1 MSRNKKRRHNN
12 KNYIPAAVYEQS
24 NHHENT
30 HSPAGTY
37 TTQKVKGIYLSTE
50 KKIVIG
56 IIIFTLV
63 LLGGSIFVL
72 SSGNNSAQAINVTQN
87 AKLDVAEKQ
96 FDWGTIKYSGPKA
109 TKVFTIKNS
118 GTESLQLTKVKTSCT
133 CTTAQISIDG
143 NKSPLFSMHAGSPW
157 VGEVA
162 PGKEAQIEI
171 VFDQTFHG
179 PSGVGPIER
188 YITVETN
195 DANQPSIEFYLKGNV
210 IK

>member
-1 MSRNKKRRHNN
+1 MSHHKKRKHHN
-12 KNYIPAAVYEQS
+12 KSYVPAPAYEQS
-24 NHHENT
+24 SHNENT
-30 HSPAGTY
+30 NSGVSTYSPI
-37 TTQKVKGIYLSTE
+37 KVRGIYLSTE
-50 KKIVIG
+50 KKIIIGVILFT
-56 IIIFTLV
+56 IF

-72 SSGNNSAQAINVTQN
+72 SNGGINAQAINITQN
-87 AKLDVAEKQ
+87 AKVNISEKQ
-96 FDWGTIKYSGPKA
+96 FDWGSIQYSGPKA

-118 GTESLQLTKVKTSCT
+118 GTEPLQLTKVKTSCT

-143 NKSPLFSMHAGSPW
+143 NNSPLFSMHAGSPW

-195 DANQPSIEFYLKGNV
+195 DANQPNIEFYLKGNV

>member
-1 MSRNKKRRHNN
+1 MSHNKKRKHN
-12 KNYIPAAVYEQS
+12 KTYVPSAVYEQG
-24 NHHENT
+24 NHHE
-30 HSPAGTY
+30 STY
-37 TTQKVKGIYLSTE
+37 TPQKIKGIYLSTE

-72 SSGNNSAQAINVTQN
+72 SSGSNSAQAINVTQN
-87 AKLDVAEKQ
+87 AKVDVEEKQ

-118 GTESLQLTKVKTSCT
+118 GTEPLQLTKVKTSCT

-162 PGKEAQIEI
+162 PGKEAQVEI
-171 VFDQTFHG
+171 IFDQTFHG

-195 DANQPSIEFYLKGNV
+195 DANQPNMELYLKGNG